1 MIKRNDKKEERKDA
15 IKDKKEFQPERGK

>member
-15 IKDKKEFQPERGK
+15 IKDKKEFQPKRGK